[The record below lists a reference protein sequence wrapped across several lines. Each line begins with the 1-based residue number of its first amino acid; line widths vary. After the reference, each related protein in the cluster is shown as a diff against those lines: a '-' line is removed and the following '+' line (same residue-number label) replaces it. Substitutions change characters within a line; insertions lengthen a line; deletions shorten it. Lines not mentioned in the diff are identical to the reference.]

1 MTRRRLILVALNQ
14 VLYACE
20 TTPPDQVRGQADAV
34 RERVTL
40 EASYAAPTRS
50 YSWEYATQLSSSRP
64 ASRPRC
70 PPPLL
75 RHNENTH
82 SGSRRFEHLVHA
94 PVPIRGHG
102 AKLIVTLSAGGGA

>member
-34 RERVTL
+34 RERLTL

-50 YSWEYATQLSSSRP
+50 YSWEYANINAALLFETSLAP
-64 ASRPRC
+64 ALPAAAA
-70 PPPLL
+70 
-75 RHNENTH
+75 E
-82 SGSRRFEHLVHA
+82 A
-94 PVPIRGHG
+94 
-102 AKLIVTLSAGGGA
+102 